1 MEKVIYKAVFNRKNK
16 LLPNG
21 KALIQI
27 EAYLRGKK
35 KYFTTNIYISPG
47 QWDIKHRTIKD
58 HPNQIS
64 LNKEIRD
71 FMTMLEDAELKQIQ
85 NKKLFSLDYLS
96 EIVKGNITD
105 SFLDF
110 CFKEVETAKIKDS
123 TKRNHRATI
132 KYLGEF
138 RKTIRFEDINYE
150 LLTQFE
156 DFLIKK
162 GVTNNTIVKH
172 FTVTRRYV
180 NLAIDKECLE
190 LNKYPFRKF
199 KIKAFKTRREYLT
212 PEELELFEN
221 VKLTG
226 ENSYLQ
232 LAQDKFL
239 FSVYTGLRYSDIEEL
254 KPESLKIFDGK
265 EWLILDMIK
274 TGDTIRI
281 PVYLLF
287 DGKAMDIFYK
297 YVGNQN
303 TLFPFHYN
311 RFLNSEIRLVAGL
324 AKINKYITFH
334 AARHTQATYLLY
346 KGVDITTVQKILG
359 HRRLE
364 TTQIYGKVMDMT
376 VVNELKNISFSK
388 VK

>member
-21 KALIQI
+21 NALIQI

-47 QWDIKHRTIKD
+47 QWDTKHRTIKD

-64 LNKEIRD
+64 LNKEIRN

-85 NKKLFSLDYLS
+85 NNKSFSLDYLS

-105 SFLDF
+105 SFIDF

-123 TKRNHRATI
+123 TKRNHKATI
-132 KYLGEF
+132 KYLAEF
-138 RKTIRFEDINYE
+138 KKTIRFEDINYE
-150 LLTQFE
+150 MLTQFE

-162 GVTNNTIVKH
+162 GVKNNTIVKH

-199 KIKAFKTRREYLT
+199 KVKAFKTHREYLT

-254 KPESLKIFDGK
+254 KPESLKIIDGK
-265 EWLILDMIK
+265 EWIILDMVK
-274 TGDTIRI
+274 TGDSIRI

-287 DGKAMDIFYK
+287 DGKALDIFYK

-311 RFLNSEIRLVAGL
+311 RFLNNEIRLVAGL
-324 AKINKYITFH
+324 AKINKRITFH

-346 KGVDITTVQKILG
+346 KGVNITTVQKLLG